1 MPIGTHWPKAA
12 ALGPKAAALA
22 LAIFATLPLAQAVQ
36 ADPRHGLAMHGDPAL
51 PADFTDLPY
60 ADPDAPKGGRITYA
74 FVGSYDS
81 LNPFIVKGAETT
93 ARGIWDVSL
102 GNNVFE
108 ALLARNRDEAFT
120 LYGLLAESVD
130 VADDRSAI
138 TFNLNPKARFSD
150 GQPVTPEDVI
160 FTLEILRE
168 KGRPNYRSWYSKVKK
183 VEKVGEHGVHMTFG
197 DGADRELPLLIGL
210 MPILPKHATDIEN
223 FDRSTL
229 KPLIGSG
236 PYVMGEVKPGERLT
250 LKRDPNYWG
259 KDLPIKRGFDN
270 FDEIRVDYYRNRS
283 SMFEA
288 FKKGLYDVNAETD
301 PATWR
306 NGYNFPA
313 VADGRV
319 IKESVE
325 TGLPKGMLG
334 FAMNTRRP
342 TFEDIR
348 VRKAL
353 ASLLDFEWLD
363 KNLFFGVYQRNAS
376 YFEGS
381 ELSSI
386 GIPAS
391 DKEKALLAKFP
402 DAVEP
407 DVLDGTYRPA
417 KSDGT
422 GGDRKLLRAALE
434 LLRSA
439 GYELKGNALV
449 NTATGQPLT
458 FELLL
463 KDREQERVGLAY
475 ARTLARVGIKAS
487 IRTVDSAQ
495 YERRVQEF
503 DFDMIMTS
511 WPASLS
517 PGNEQN
523 FRWSSANADVPG
535 SYNYVG
541 AKSPAIDAMLK
552 EILTADRREDFV
564 ESVRALDRVLI
575 SQHYVVPLYY
585 LPEQWVAR
593 WSNVGHPEK
602 QSISGY
608 TYPTWYATPAK

>member
-1 MPIGTHWPKAA
+1 MPIGTRWPKAA
-12 ALGPKAAALA
+12 VLA
-22 LAIFATLPLAQAVQ
+22 LAVSATLPLSLPVGAE
-36 ADPRHGLAMHGDPAL
+36 PRHGLAMHGEPAL
-51 PADFTDLPY
+51 PADFDHLPY
-60 ADPDAPKGGRITYA
+60 ADPSAPKGGRITYA

-93 ARGIWDVSL
+93 ARGIWDASL

-130 VADDRSAI
+130 VPDDRSSI
-138 TFNLNPKARFSD
+138 TFNLNPKAKFSD

-160 FTLEILRE
+160 FTLELLRE

-183 VEKVGEHGVHMTFG
+183 IEKVGEHGVHMTFA

-236 PYVMGEVKPGERLT
+236 PYLMGEIKPGERFT

-288 FKKGLYDVNAETD
+288 FKKGLYDVNAESD

-306 NGYNFPA
+306 NGYDFPA

-319 IKESVE
+319 VKESFE

-353 ASLLDFEWLD
+353 AALLDFEWLD
-363 KNLFFGVYQRNAS
+363 KNLFFDVYKRNAS

-417 KSDGT
+417 KSDGS
-422 GGDRKLLRAALE
+422 GSDRNQLRAALE
-434 LLRSA
+434 LLKSA

-458 FELLL
+458 FEILL

-475 ARTLARVGIKAS
+475 ARTLARVGIKATV
-487 IRTVDSAQ
+487 RTVDSAQ

-523 FRWSSANADVPG
+523 FRWSSSQADVPG
-535 SYNYVG
+535 SYNFVG
-541 AKSPAIDAMLK
+541 AKNAAIDALLND
-552 EILTADRREDFV
+552 ILAAKKREDFV
-564 ESVRALDRVLI
+564 ESVRAFDRVLI

-593 WSNVGHPEK
+593 WTGVGHPER

>member
-1 MPIGTHWPKAA
+1 MPVGPLRSSA
-12 ALGPKAAALA
+12 ALLA
-22 LAIFATLPLAQAVQ
+22 LAALTALPFVATAGAE
-36 ADPRHGLAMHGDPAL
+36 PRHGLAMHGEPAL
-51 PADFTDLPY
+51 PAGFTHLPY

-130 VADDRSAI
+130 VPDDRSSI

-150 GQPVTPEDVI
+150 GKPVTPEDVM
-160 FTLEILRE
+160 FTVEILRE
-168 KGRPNYRSWYSKVKK
+168 KGRPNYRSWYAKVKSM
-183 VEKVGEHGVHMTFG
+183 EKVGEHGVRMIFA
-197 DGADRELPLLIGL
+197 DGADRELPLLVGL
-210 MPILPKHATDIEN
+210 MPILPKHATDVEN
-223 FDRSTL
+223 FERSTL

-236 PYVMGEVKPGERLT
+236 PYLMGEVKPGERFT

-270 FDEIRVDYYRNRS
+270 FDEIRIDYYRNRS

-288 FKKGLYDVNAETD
+288 FKKGLYDVNAESD

-306 NGYNFPA
+306 SGYDFPA
-313 VADGRV
+313 VKDGRV
-319 IKESVE
+319 VKESVV

-342 TFEDIR
+342 TFEDVR

-363 KNLFFGVYQRNAS
+363 KNLFFGVYDRNAS

-391 DKEKALLAKFP
+391 DREKALLAEFP
-402 DAVEP
+402 AAVEP
-407 DVLDGTYRPA
+407 AVLDGSYRPA
-417 KSDGT
+417 VSDGS
-422 GGDRKLLRAALE
+422 GSDRKLLRAALG
-434 LLRSA
+434 LLQEA
-439 GYELKGNALV
+439 GYELKGNSLV
-449 NTATGQPLT
+449 NAKTGQPLT

-463 KDREQERVGLAY
+463 KDREQERVGLAF
-475 ARTLARVGIKAS
+475 ARTLARVGIKATV
-487 IRTVDSAQ
+487 RTVDSAQ

-511 WPASLS
+511 WVASLS

-523 FRWSSANADVPG
+523 YRWSSAQAEVPG

-541 AKSPAIDAMLK
+541 AKNPAIDALLK
-552 EILTADRREDFV
+552 DILAAKSREDFV
-564 ESVRALDRVLI
+564 ETVRALDRVLI
-575 SQHYVVPLYY
+575 SQHYVVPLYF

-593 WSNVGHPEK
+593 WTRVDHPEK
-602 QSISGY
+602 QSVSGY

>member
-1 MPIGTHWPKAA
+1 MPIGTRWPKAA
-12 ALGPKAAALA
+12 VLA
-22 LAIFATLPLAQAVQ
+22 LAVSATFPFIAAVQ
-36 ADPRHGLAMHGDPAL
+36 AEPRHGLAMHGDPAL
-51 PADFTDLPY
+51 PADFDHLPY
-60 ADPDAPKGGRITYA
+60 ADPNAPKGGRITYA

-130 VADDRSAI
+130 VPDDRSSI
-138 TFNLNPKARFSD
+138 TFNLNPKAKFSD

-183 VEKVGEHGVHMTFG
+183 IEKVGEHGVHMTFA

-236 PYVMGEVKPGERLT
+236 PYLMGEVKPGERFT

-288 FKKGLYDVNAETD
+288 FKKGLYDVNAESD

-306 NGYNFPA
+306 NGYDFPA

-319 IKESVE
+319 VKESVE

-353 ASLLDFEWLD
+353 AGLLDFEWLD
-363 KNLFFGVYQRNAS
+363 KNLFFDVYKRNAS

-386 GIPAS
+386 GVPAS

-407 DVLDGTYRPA
+407 DVMDGTYRPA
-417 KSDGT
+417 KSDGS
-422 GGDRKLLRAALE
+422 GSDRKQLKAALE
-434 LLRSA
+434 LLQSA

-475 ARTLARVGIKAS
+475 ARTLARVGIKAT

-541 AKSPAIDAMLK
+541 ARSPAVDAMLK

-575 SQHYVVPLYY
+575 SQHYVVPLYF

-593 WSNVGHPEK
+593 WNTVGHPEK

-608 TYPTWYATPAK
+608 SYSTWYATPKK

>member
-1 MPIGTHWPKAA
+1 MPIGPFRSKAA
-12 ALGPKAAALA
+12 VFALA
-22 LAIFATLPLAQAVQ
+22 AFTALPLAGPA
-36 ADPRHGLAMHGDPAL
+36 AAEPRHGLAMHGEPAL
-51 PADFTDLPY
+51 PADFTHLPY

-130 VADDRSAI
+130 VPDDRSSI

-150 GQPVTPEDVI
+150 GKSVTPEDVM
-160 FTLEILRE
+160 FTVEILRE
-168 KGRPNYRSWYSKVKK
+168 KGRPNYRSWYSKVKSM
-183 VEKVGEHGVHMTFG
+183 EKVGEHGVRMVFG
-197 DGADRELPLLIGL
+197 DGADRELPLLLGL
-210 MPILPKHATDIEN
+210 MPILPKHATDAEN

-236 PYVMGEVKPGERLT
+236 PYLMGEVKPGERFT

-270 FDEIRVDYYRNRS
+270 FDEIRIDYYRNRS

-288 FKKGLYDVNAETD
+288 FKKGLYDVNAESD

-306 NGYNFPA
+306 SGYDFPA
-313 VADGRV
+313 VKDGRV
-319 IKESVE
+319 VKESFE

-342 TFEDIR
+342 TFADLR

-386 GIPAS
+386 GVPAS
-391 DKEKALLAKFP
+391 DHEKALLAEFP

-407 DVLDGTYRPA
+407 AVLDGSYRPA
-417 KSDGT
+417 VSDGS
-422 GGDRKLLRAALE
+422 GSDRKLLRAALG
-434 LLRSA
+434 LLQEA

-449 NTATGQPLT
+449 NTATGAPLT

-463 KDREQERVGLAY
+463 KDREQERVGLAF
-475 ARTLARVGIKAS
+475 ARTLARVGIKATV
-487 IRTVDSAQ
+487 RTVDSAQ

-523 FRWSSANADVPG
+523 YRWSSVQAEVPG

-541 AKSPAIDAMLK
+541 AKSPAIDALLK
-552 EILTADRREDFV
+552 DILAAEKREEFV
-564 ESVRALDRVLI
+564 ETVRALDRILI
-575 SQHYVVPLYY
+575 SQYYVVPLYF

-593 WSNVGHPEK
+593 WTRVDHPEK

>member
-1 MPIGTHWPKAA
+1 MPIGFF
-12 ALGPKAAALA
+12 GPKAAAFAVSA
-22 LAIFATLPLAQAVQ
+22 LATLCLAGMAQAE
-36 ADPRHGLAMHGDPAL
+36 PRHGLAMHGQPKL
-51 PADFTDLPY
+51 PADYAHLPY

-120 LYGLLAESVD
+120 LYGLLAESVE
-130 VADDRSAI
+130 VADDRSSI
-138 TFNLNPKARFSD
+138 TFHLNPKAHFSD
-150 GQPVTPEDVI
+150 GVPVKPEDVI
-160 FTLEILRE
+160 FSLEILRDR
-168 KGRPNYRSWYSKVKK
+168 GRPNYKSWYSKVKST
-183 VEKVGEHGVHMTFG
+183 ETIGEHGVKLNFG
-197 DGADRELPLLIGL
+197 DGADRELPLLLGL

-236 PYVMGEVKPGERLT
+236 PYTMGEVKPGQSFE

-270 FDEIRVDYYRNRS
+270 FDTIKIDYYRDRNA
-283 SMFEA
+283 MFEA
-288 FKKGLYDVNAETD
+288 FKKGLYDVNAEAD
-301 PATWR
+301 PANWR

-313 VADGRV
+313 VTDGRV
-319 IKESVE
+319 IKEGVV

-334 FAMNTRRP
+334 FAFNTRRP
-342 TFEDIR
+342 IFEDVG

-353 ASLLDFEWLD
+353 ASLFDFEWVD
-363 KNLFFGVYQRNAS
+363 RNLFFGAYKRNGS

-391 DKEKALLAKFP
+391 DLEKSLLAPFP
-402 DAVEP
+402 GAVEP
-407 DVLDGTYRPA
+407 DVLDGSYRPA
-417 KSDGT
+417 VSDGS
-422 GGDRKLLRAALE
+422 GGDRKLLRAALD
-434 LLRSA
+434 LLKSS
-439 GYELKGNALV
+439 GYELRGNTLLNV
-449 NTATGQPLT
+449 ETGQPLT

-463 KDREQERVGLAY
+463 KDREQERVGLAF
-475 ARTLARVGIKAS
+475 ARTLARIGIKAS

-503 DFDMIMTS
+503 DFDMILAS
-511 WPASLS
+511 WVASLS

-523 FRWSSANADVPG
+523 YRWSSAQADVVG

-541 AKSPAIDAMLK
+541 ARSPAIDALLK
-552 EILTADRREDFV
+552 AILAAEERTDFI
-564 ESVRALDRVLI
+564 ETVRALDRVLI
-575 SQHYVVPLYY
+575 SQHYVVPLYF

-593 WSNVGHPEK
+593 WSRVGHPET
-602 QSISGY
+602 QSVSGY

>member
-1 MPIGTHWPKAA
+1 MPIGPLRSPSA
-12 ALGPKAAALA
+12 ALLA
-22 LAIFATLPLAQAVQ
+22 LAAITAFSFSAPLAAE
-36 ADPRHGLAMHGDPAL
+36 PRHGIAMHGEPAL
-51 PADFTDLPY
+51 PPDFSHLPY
-60 ADPDAPKGGRITYA
+60 ADPNAPKGGRITYA

-108 ALLARNRDEAFT
+108 ALLTRNRDEAFT

-150 GQPVTPEDVI
+150 GKPVTPDDVI
-160 FTLEILRE
+160 FTLELLRD
-168 KGRPNYRSWYSKVKK
+168 KGRPNYRSWYSKVKST
-183 VEKVGEHGVHMTFG
+183 EKVGEHGVRMTFA
-197 DGADRELPLLIGL
+197 DGADRELPLLLGL
-210 MPILPKHATDIEN
+210 MPILPKHATDVEA

-236 PYVMGEVKPGERLT
+236 PYLMGEVKPGERFT

-270 FDEIRVDYYRNRS
+270 FDEIRIDYYRNRS

-288 FKKGLYDVNAETD
+288 FKKGLYDVNAESD
-301 PATWR
+301 PAIWR
-306 NGYNFPA
+306 SGYDFPA
-313 VADGRV
+313 VQDGSV
-319 IKESVE
+319 VKESVV

-342 TFEDIR
+342 AFEDVR

-363 KNLFFGVYQRNAS
+363 KNLFFSAYQRNAS
-376 YFEGS
+376 YFQGS
-381 ELSSI
+381 ELSAI
-386 GIPAS
+386 GVPAS
-391 DKEKALLAKFP
+391 EHEKKLLAAFP
-402 DAVEP
+402 DVVEP
-407 DVLDGTYRPA
+407 AVLDGSYSPA
-417 KSDGT
+417 ISDGS
-422 GGDRKLLRAALE
+422 GSDRKLLREALGLMKE
-434 LLRSA
+434 A
-439 GYELKGNALV
+439 GYALNGNALV
-449 NTATGQPLT
+449 NTVTGEPLA

-463 KDREQERVGLAY
+463 KDREQERVGLAF
-475 ARTLARVGIKAS
+475 ARTLARVGIKATV
-487 IRTVDSAQ
+487 RTVDSAQ
-495 YERRVQEF
+495 YERRVQDF
-503 DFDMIMTS
+503 DFDMIMSS

-523 FRWSSANADVPG
+523 YRWSSAQADVPG

-541 AKSPAIDAMLK
+541 AKNPAIDALLND
-552 EILTADRREDFV
+552 ILAAEKREEFI
-564 ESVRALDRVLI
+564 ETVRALDRVLI
-575 SQHYVVPLYY
+575 SQHYVVPLYF

-593 WSNVGHPEK
+593 WTRVDHPK
-602 QSISGY
+602 TQSISGY

>member
-1 MPIGTHWPKAA
+1 MPIGPLRSKAA
-12 ALGPKAAALA
+12 VLVLAACSV
-22 LAIFATLPLAQAVQ
+22 IPLAGPAG
-36 ADPRHGLAMHGDPAL
+36 AEPRHGLAMHGEPAL
-51 PADFTDLPY
+51 PADFTHLPY

-150 GQPVTPEDVI
+150 GRPVTPEDVM
-160 FTLEILRE
+160 FTLELLRE
-168 KGRPNYRSWYSKVKK
+168 KGRPNYRSWYSKVKSM
-183 VEKVGEHGVHMTFG
+183 EKVGEHGVRMVFG
-197 DGADRELPLLIGL
+197 DGADRELPLLLGL
-210 MPILPKHATDIEN
+210 MPILPKHATDVEN

-236 PYVMGEVKPGERLT
+236 PYLMGEVKPGERFT

-270 FDEIRVDYYRNRS
+270 FDEIRIDYYRNRS

-288 FKKGLYDVNAETD
+288 FKKGLYDVNAESD

-306 NGYNFPA
+306 SGYDFPA
-313 VADGRV
+313 VKDGRV
-319 IKESVE
+319 VKESVV

-342 TFEDIR
+342 AFEDVR

-381 ELSSI
+381 ELSAI
-386 GIPAS
+386 GVPAS
-391 DKEKALLAKFP
+391 DREKALLAEFP
-402 DAVEP
+402 GAVEP
-407 DVLDGTYRPA
+407 AVLDGSYRPA
-417 KSDGT
+417 ISDGS
-422 GGDRKLLRAALE
+422 GSDRKLLRAALE
-434 LLRSA
+434 LFQEG
-439 GYELKGNALV
+439 GYRLKGNALV
-449 NTATGQPLT
+449 NAETGQPLT

-463 KDREQERVGLAY
+463 KDREQERVGLAF
-475 ARTLARVGIKAS
+475 ARTLARVGIKTTV
-487 IRTVDSAQ
+487 RTVDSAQ

-511 WPASLS
+511 WVASLS

-523 FRWSSANADVPG
+523 YRWSSAQAEVPG

-541 AKSPAIDAMLK
+541 AKSPAIDALLK
-552 EILTADRREDFV
+552 DILAAEKREDFI
-564 ESVRALDRVLI
+564 ETVRALDRVLI
-575 SQHYVVPLYY
+575 SQYYVVPLYY

-593 WSNVGHPEK
+593 WTRVDHPEK

-608 TYPTWYATPAK
+608 TYPTWYATPEK